1 MSTGRSERESRLD
14 SIDALSVLG
23 QKYSIDILSAA
34 ESARS
39 AQELSDAVGVPIAT
53 CYRRIEELVE
63 VGLLKSEGRQLSQK
77 GRRTTVYRRT
87 IDELSIDFT
96 AEDLDLDATRR
107 SEAKTRLQ
115 DQMD

>member
-1 MSTGRSERESRLD
+1 MSTPRSERESTVD
-14 SIDALSVLG
+14 PIEALAVLG
-23 QKYSIDILSAA
+23 RKYSLNILSAA

-39 AQELSDAVGVPIAT
+39 AQELSEAVEVPIAT

-63 VGLLKSEGRQLSQK
+63 VGLLKSEGRQMSNK

-87 IDELSIDFT
+87 IDDLSIDLT
-96 AEDLDLDATRR
+96 TEDVELDATRR

-115 DQMD
+115 DQMG

>member
-1 MSTGRSERESRLD
+1 MSTARSERESTFD
-14 SIDALSVLG
+14 SIDALAVLG
-23 QKYSIDILSAA
+23 RKYSIEILSAA

-39 AQELSDAVGVPIAT
+39 VQELSDAVDVPIAT
-53 CYRRIEELVE
+53 CYRRIEELVDA
-63 VGLLKSEGRQLSQK
+63 GLLKSEGRQMSEK

-87 IDELSIDFT
+87 IDELSIDFAT
-96 AEDLDLDATRR
+96 DDVAVDATRR

>member
-1 MSTGRSERESRLD
+1 MSTARSEGEPAFD
-14 SIDALSVLG
+14 SADALGVLG
-23 QKYSIDILSAA
+23 RKYSIDILSAA

-39 AQELSDAVGVPIAT
+39 AQELSEQVDVPIAT
-53 CYRRIEELVE
+53 CYRRIEELVDA
-63 VGLLKSEGRQLSQK
+63 GLLKSEGRQMSRK

-87 IDELSIDFT
+87 VDELSVDFT
-96 AEDLDLDATRR
+96 AEDLDVDATPR

>member
-1 MSTGRSERESRLD
+1 MSSVRSEREPGLN
-14 SIDALSVLG
+14 SIEALAVLG
-23 QKYSIDILSAA
+23 RKYSFEILSAA

-39 AQELSDAVGVPIAT
+39 AQELSEEVDVPIAT

-63 VGLLKSEGRQLSQK
+63 VGLLKSEGRQMSRK

-96 AEDLDLDATRR
+96 AEDFGLDATRR